1 MKIEKLTENKIRV
14 ILPLEELE
22 MNHLNL
28 HSIMAKG
35 LESRRDFFRYFKKGR
50 KGN

>member
-22 MNHLNL
+22 MKNVNL
-28 HSIMAKG
+28 QSIMAKG
-35 LESRRDFFRYFKKGR
+35 LESR
-50 KGN
+50 

>member
-1 MKIEKLTENKIRV
+1 MKIEKLTDNKIRV

-28 HSIMAKG
+28 HSIMTKG
-35 LESRRDFFRYFKKGR
+35 LETRRDFFWYFEKGG
-50 KGN
+50 KGD